1 MPPHGSTWRQFD
13 VPAGGGGGGGGGEPG
28 DDDALP
34 PPPCAVADSARAP
47 VPRSVPH
54 SCGVLR
60 DEYAEFPRHDLLVV
74 PADHVE
80 LVKLSEATKLSIPST
95 DDAMDVFLD

>member
-1 MPPHGSTWRQFD
+1 MRG
-13 VPAGGGGGGGGGEPG
+13 AE
-28 DDDALP
+28 
-34 PPPCAVADSARAP
+34 
-47 VPRSVPH
+47 
-54 SCGVLR
+54 R